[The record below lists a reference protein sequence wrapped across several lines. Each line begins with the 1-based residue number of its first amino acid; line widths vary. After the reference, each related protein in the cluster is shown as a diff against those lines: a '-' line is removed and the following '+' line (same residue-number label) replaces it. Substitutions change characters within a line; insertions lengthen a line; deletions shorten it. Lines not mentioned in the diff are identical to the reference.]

1 VDDVVAATHR
11 ALGASLIR
19 SLLVG
24 VADWT
29 GRASGVQPARPAM
42 TGPQPEFFFVP
53 TYASQRLKVQPELNA
68 ARQGDMRA
76 FFAASRTFLTARR
89 HSGADEILAA
99 WRRLAAGD
107 VAPNEGLV
115 LSF

>member
-1 VDDVVAATHR
+1 VVAAAHR

-19 SLLVG
+19 SLLIG
-24 VADWT
+24 LTDWT
-29 GRASGVQPARPAM
+29 GRESGVRPALPAM
-42 TGPQPEFFFVP
+42 PGPQPEFFFVP
-53 TYASQRLKVQPELNA
+53 TYAPQRLKLQPELNA

-76 FFAASRTFLTARR
+76 VFAASRTFLTARR
-89 HSGADEILAA
+89 LSGADEILAA
-99 WRRLAAGD
+99 WRRLVAGD